1 MQRIA
6 DKDKKRKAYYEIYTG
21 MEWGKADNY
30 DLCLDSGVLGDA
42 LCVQLIVAA
51 ARTMP

>member
-30 DLCLDSGVLGDA
+30 DLCLDSGVLGIDR
-42 LCVQLIVAA
+42 CV
-51 ARTMP
+51 RTIKELY